1 MARLEERGIRHHLSD
16 GPAMPPA
23 ARHAWELF
31 LELNLGRQGGMG
43 LQALTWADIHGY
55 FSLFR
60 LAPTPIELR
69 LIRAFDSAFLTVHA
83 PKETAK

>member
-23 ARHAWELF
+23 AQQAWAWF
-31 LELNLGRQGGMG
+31 LELNQGRQGGMG
-43 LQALTWADIHGY
+43 LQALTWADLHG
-55 FSLFR
+55 FFALCGIEPS
-60 LAPTPIELR
+60 PIELR
-69 LIRAFDSAFLTVHA
+69 LIRAFDSAFLTVYA

>member
-1 MARLEERGIRHHLSD
+1 MALLAEKGIRHHLAD

-23 ARHAWELF
+23 AERAWAWF
-31 LELNLGRQGGMG
+31 LELQQGRQGGMG

-60 LAPTPIELR
+60 LTPTPIELR